1 MRAEILG
8 RIAEE
13 KFYGQG
19 WGFTDLMKTR
29 TLTTTF
35 DLLLETSD
43 AK

>member
-1 MRAEILG
+1 MRGEILA

-13 KFYGQG
+13 RFYGQG

-35 DLLLETSD
+35 NLLLETSG